1 MEKSKDQTCCWTVG
15 EADSEASH
23 YCVTPND
30 IIFFSFT
37 KAHLQTE
44 NYFLLLRKRLKI
56 CTQPISP
63 SIHDPLH
70 NTSMSQ
76 SASLP
81 LWWGRIHIP
90 HLPGWGAEYFP
101 NTSQRSAAYH
111 NMALFV
117 LLLKFNFVRKK
128 EWKNHPLKLQILNSR
143 VSRIP
148 PYPPAFLLGINM

>member
-76 SASLP
+76 SASLMRQDP
-81 LWWGRIHIP
+81 HPPPTGVGGRVFPKHIP
-90 HLPGWGAEYFP
+90 AQCSDSVSLPQYGTLCSTTLIQFCKKKRMKESSP
-101 NTSQRSAAYH
+101 KTTNTTASE
-111 NMALFV
+111 
-117 LLLKFNFVRKK
+117 LKS
-128 EWKNHPLKLQILNSR
+128 L
-143 VSRIP
+143 
-148 PYPPAFLLGINM
+148 

>member
-23 YCVTPND
+23 NCVTPND

-76 SASLP
+76 SASLMRQDP
-81 LWWGRIHIP
+81 HPPPTGVGGRVFPKHIP
-90 HLPGWGAEYFP
+90 AQCSLPQYGTLCSTTLIQFCKKKRMKESSP
-101 NTSQRSAAYH
+101 KTTNTTASE
-111 NMALFV
+111 
-117 LLLKFNFVRKK
+117 LKS
-128 EWKNHPLKLQILNSR
+128 L
-143 VSRIP
+143 
-148 PYPPAFLLGINM
+148 